1 MKTAI
6 SGASKTGPKLD
17 GRERIKRIIAGES
30 ADRCG
35 FWMGNPHPD
44 TWPIYFKHFGIS
56 NGRDFPPHESLR
68 LRMGDDLRWICPEF
82 RGYKHPQNK
91 PMWDNKHDSS
101 KGLASA
107 GVFADCED
115 PEEVDKISWPNPDY
129 LDFREEIQALKNAG
143 PYFRLG
149 GMWCC
154 FFHVV
159 ADFFGM
165 ENYFVK
171 MHTDPE
177 VVEVV
182 TRRVCEFYLAANE
195 RFFEQAGGEL
205 DGFFFGN
212 DFGSQRSLLISP
224 EFFDR
229 FILPWIKRF
238 ADQGHAHGYQVV
250 MHSCGSVFK
259 LIDRLIDAGVNALHP
274 LQARAANMDAATLA
288 KHFHGR
294 IAFFGGID
302 TQDLLVNGTPAQVRN
317 EVFRVRALLGPSL
330 IVSPSHEALL
340 PNVPP
345 ENVEAMARAT
355 LE

>member
-1 MKTAI
+1 
-6 SGASKTGPKLD
+6 
-17 GRERIKRIIAGES
+17 
-30 ADRCG
+30 
-35 FWMGNPHPD
+35 
-44 TWPIYFKHFGIS
+44 
-56 NGRDFPPHESLR
+56 
-68 LRMGDDLRWICPEF
+68 
-82 RGYKHPQNK
+82 
-91 PMWDNKHDSS
+91 MWAHQHDAA

-107 GVFADCED
+107 GVLADCED
-115 PEEVDKISWPNPDY
+115 PAEVDKLPWPNPDY
-129 LDFREEIQALKNAG
+129 LDIREEIQALKNAG
-143 PYFRLG
+143 PYYRLG

-177 VVEVV
+177 VVEAV

-212 DFGSQRSLLISP
+212 DFGSQQSLLISP
-224 EFFDR
+224 EFFDH
-229 FILPWIKRF
+229 FILPWIKKF

-274 LQARAANMDAATLA
+274 LQAKAANMDAATLA
-288 KHFHGR
+288 KHFRGR

-302 TQDLLVNGTPAQVRN
+302 TQHLLVHGTPADVRN
-317 EVFRVRALLGPSL
+317 EVYRVRELLGPSL

-355 LE
+355 LD